1 MVLAYE
7 PGDSL
12 GHRLDPRTKL
22 AVQAAFAWAAFAH
35 LSLRGLAVLSVVTLA
50 ALVACRLRVRTVA
63 REYIAVLPF
72 LLAAPLLEGTQL
84 SAPWFDL
91 SAAMA
96 PALASYRTILL
107 LVLAGA
113 YVKTTPA
120 REAMA
125 AVSWLFPGRIGR
137 FLGLGVGLLFRY
149 VPLLQADVVRL
160 RDAMRSRL
168 GDRRSVRER
177 VRRLS
182 IGSLNRAL
190 VRADRLTL
198 AMRARCFSWNPTAPE
213 LRFERVDGPALA
225 LAAGLAM
232 AGVL

>member
-96 PALASYRTILL
+96 PALASYRTIL
-107 LVLAGA
+107 
-113 YVKTTPA
+113 
-120 REAMA
+120 
-125 AVSWLFPGRIGR
+125 
-137 FLGLGVGLLFRY
+137 
-149 VPLLQADVVRL
+149 
-160 RDAMRSRL
+160 
-168 GDRRSVRER
+168 
-177 VRRLS
+177 
-182 IGSLNRAL
+182 
-190 VRADRLTL
+190 
-198 AMRARCFSWNPTAPE
+198 
-213 LRFERVDGPALA
+213 
-225 LAAGLAM
+225 
-232 AGVL
+232 

>member
-1 MVLAYE
+1 
-7 PGDSL
+7 
-12 GHRLDPRTKL
+12 
-22 AVQAAFAWAAFAH
+22 
-35 LSLRGLAVLSVVTLA
+35 
-50 ALVACRLRVRTVA
+50 
-63 REYIAVLPF
+63 
-72 LLAAPLLEGTQL
+72 
-84 SAPWFDL
+84 
-91 SAAMA
+91 
-96 PALASYRTILL
+96 
-107 LVLAGA
+107 
-113 YVKTTPA
+113 
-120 REAMA
+120 MA